1 MNVGGRGVVLA
12 EVFRF
17 WTRRGR
23 GGARG
28 MEINERSGAG
38 LNLMEELFWKFFQVG
53 EWELE
58 ADGSYS

>member
-23 GGARG
+23 EGARG

-38 LNLMEELFWKFFQVG
+38 LNLMEELF
-53 EWELE
+53 
-58 ADGSYS
+58 